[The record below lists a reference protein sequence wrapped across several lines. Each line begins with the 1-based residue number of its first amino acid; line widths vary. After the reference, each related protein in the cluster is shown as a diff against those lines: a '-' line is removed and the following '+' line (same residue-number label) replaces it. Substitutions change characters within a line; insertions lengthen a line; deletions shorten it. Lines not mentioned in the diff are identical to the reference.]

1 MSGSSV
7 HLIQKSPFAS
17 DAMDACLRICHE
29 SDVIILM
36 NDAVY
41 AASLPRM
48 WPTKRVYALA
58 EDLASRGISDSI
70 DAAISS
76 IDYKELV
83 ELCSQHQ
90 HSQSW
95 F

>member
-1 MSGSSV
+1 MNRTSV
-7 HLIQKSPFAS
+7 HLIQKSPFGC
-17 DAMDACLRICHE
+17 DALDACIRVCAD
-29 SDVIILM
+29 SDSIVLM

-41 AASLPRM
+41 AAALPRI
-48 WPTKRVYALA
+48 WPTKNVYALT
-58 EDLASRGISDSI
+58 DDMASRGITVAL
-70 DAAISS
+70 AAGILS

-83 ELCSQHQ
+83 ELCSQHP